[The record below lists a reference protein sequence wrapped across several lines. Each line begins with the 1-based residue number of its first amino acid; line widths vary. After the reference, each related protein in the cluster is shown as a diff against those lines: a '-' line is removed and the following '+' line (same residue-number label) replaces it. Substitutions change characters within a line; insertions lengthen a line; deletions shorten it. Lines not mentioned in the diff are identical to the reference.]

1 MDCIRCARVNR
12 NSAGNFQLE
21 NLHAT
26 RTKPDTAYHNI
37 KFRANQ
43 TDTKNRKHLGLHKY
57 LQRYLPTLCM
67 WLDRPV
73 HCVCAQ
79 WTAASWRNVA
89 MASAGRGVAAIR
101 VGRRFRVRGGQMGG
115 A

>member
-43 TDTKNRKHLGLHKY
+43 TDTKNRKHVGLHKY

-67 WLDRPV
+67 
-73 HCVCAQ
+73 CVGPTRALCVRTVDSGLMEECSYGFGWA
-79 WTAASWRNVA
+79 R
-89 MASAGRGVAAIR
+89 
-101 VGRRFRVRGGQMGG
+101 RGGD
-115 A
+115 